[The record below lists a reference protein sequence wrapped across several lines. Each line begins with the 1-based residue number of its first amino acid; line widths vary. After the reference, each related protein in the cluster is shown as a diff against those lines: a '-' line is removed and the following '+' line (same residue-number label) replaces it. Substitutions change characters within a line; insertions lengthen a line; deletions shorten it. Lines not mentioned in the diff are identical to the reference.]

1 VEPFEKD
8 ILMQL
13 TTRRAFLKLAAR
25 LTTAMGL
32 GASVI
37 PQIAEGID
45 QVYSGN
51 APTIWLEGQG
61 CTGCSVSL
69 LNTDYPGIAQV
80 LTQNISL
87 KFHSTVCAGAGEPA
101 VKTIADTVKQGGH
114 FLAIE
119 GTIPVGMSDAC
130 MFADRPF
137 GQVVA
142 EAARTAKAVVAVGTC
157 ASFGGIPAAQNNPT
171 GAMSVGDFLR
181 SQNISTPV
189 LNLPGCPA
197 HPDWIIGTLVHV
209 LKFGIPAV
217 DDKARPT
224 MFYGKLIHDQC
235 PRFADYGRE
244 KFATT
249 FSDDGC
255 MFRLGCMGTQTKA
268 DCTIRLWN
276 GGINSCLHCGSICIG
291 CAWEGFAARQSFPMF
306 RKSEMQAADTHR

>member
-1 VEPFEKD
+1 
-8 ILMQL
+8 MNL
-13 TTRRAFLKLAAR
+13 TTRRDFLKTAAHLAAV
-25 LTTAMGL
+25 MGL
-32 GASVI
+32 GAGTV
-37 PQIAEGID
+37 PQIAEAVETI
-45 QVYSGN
+45 YSGN

-80 LTQNISL
+80 ITQNISL
-87 KFHSTVCAGAGEPA
+87 KFHSTVSAAAGEPV

-119 GTIPVGMSDAC
+119 GSIPVGMPDAC
-130 MFADRPF
+130 VFAGRPF
-137 GQVVA
+137 SQVVLD
-142 EAARTAKAVVAVGTC
+142 AARTAKAVIAVGTC
-157 ASFGGIPAAQNNPT
+157 ASFGGIPAAENNPT
-171 GAMSVGDFLR
+171 NAMSVGDFLR
-181 SQNISTPV
+181 KQGVTAPV

-217 DDKARPT
+217 DDKARPV
-224 MFYGKLIHDQC
+224 MFYGKLVHDQC

-244 KFATT
+244 KFAKT

-255 MFRLGCMGTQTKA
+255 MFRLGCMGTQTYA
-268 DCTIRLWN
+268 DCTVRLWN
-276 GGINSCLHCGSICIG
+276 GGVNSCLHCGSICIG

-306 RKSEMQAADTHR
+306 RQSEMQSASNLR